1 MGFAAEVRR
10 LSLAGFTL
18 PGTATRFHRAP
29 WGKRKH
35 LAPFPILSVVLLLTA
50 MASPTLLR
58 MTVTLVD
65 DSHITMTAS
74 VQNVVHPSGPTGK
87 IVGIMTVTNHGA
99 NDIQITAASGRIQS
113 LARGTHDPDG
123 RLDTTITIE
132 VPLTIRA
139 GQTVTVSFSGP
150 FSGNVLS
157 LQMDDSFR
165 VSPSITWVGIPSSG
179 PVEGPF
185 TYSQVKICSGPG
197 PSPTNPYW
205 VSTSCTNA

>member
-1 MGFAAEVRR
+1 RR
-10 LSLAGFTL
+10 
-18 PGTATRFHRAP
+18 P
-29 WGKRKH
+29 KC
-35 LAPFPILSVVLLLTA
+35 
-50 MASPTLLR
+50 
-58 MTVTLVD
+58 
-65 DSHITMTAS
+65 
-74 VQNVVHPSGPTGK
+74 Q
-87 IVGIMTVTNHGA
+87 IVGIITVPNHGSHVMH
-99 NDIQITAASGRIQS
+99 ITAAAGRIES
-113 LARGTHDPDG
+113 LARGTHDPYG

-165 VSPSITWVGIPSSG
+165 VSPSITWVGVPSSG
-179 PVEGPF
+179 AVEGPF